1 MMHQRGHSSSK
12 YSLKSKSREGYGCDE
27 DCPNPPPSCDDAKL
41 CTIDSPVCNTAT
53 GIWKCTNKPKQ
64 CAAGLSCN
72 SVDGKCTPDKQD
84 CPTPAPPC
92 DDENKCTIDSP
103 VCNTATGIWKCTN
116 KPKQC
121 SNPKKSCDLG
131 DGKCKNDDD
140 LVPCV
145 AVIDED
151 TGFEDYGDDRDE
163 MWAEFRRLYPR
174 RPFCLLIPEPGPL
187 TGDDIVTLPVNF
199 ESDPLVVIQRDIPR
213 DNGDETMA
221 SDWVAK
227 CGLDRYTSA
236 NVPWVGLFIDNSSS
250 MYEYQ
255 VAASR
260 DLFINKLNA
269 KNIQYKKVVN
279 EEENWIEPFMTTL
292 VPE

>member
-1 MMHQRGHSSSK
+1 MTQVHAHTLTKCPVYDHYGEQGDPEAQHESSTPAEEPPPEK
-12 YSLKSKSREGYGCDE
+12 KKKKRFCCCVFCWCFLLFLIIAGIAVAVILLVVRPFDNGA
-27 DCPNPPPSCDDAKL
+27 CPSQQPSCDDGNL
-41 CTIDSPVCNTAT
+41 CTIDTAVCN
-53 GIWKCTNKPKQ
+53 
-64 CAAGLSCN
+64 AGTWECKN
-72 SVDGKCTPDKQD
+72 TPM
-84 CPTPAPPC
+84 
-92 DDENKCTIDSP
+92 
-103 VCNTATGIWKCTN
+103 
-116 KPKQC
+116 QC
-121 SNPKKSCDLG
+121 SNPNTSCDLA
-131 DGKCKNDDD
+131 DGVCKNDDD

-151 TGFEDYGDDRDE
+151 DDFAGDRDE